1 MKRFYSGVIRF
12 RYGIMIFFFIAALL
26 GGFCKKMVKVDY
38 DMNDYLPES
47 SPSTVALDVMD
58 QEFGG
63 AIPNARVMV
72 KAKDKKEALDY
83 KKSLENI
90 DGVTSVMWLDD
101 ALPVDLPFSMYPE
114 KTLNTYYK
122 DGYALFQVT
131 IEEDKRTEV
140 VPEIYELIGDENAAT
155 GSAVSTALA
164 TATTLKEVQ
173 KISIIAVLF
182 LVCVLVFTTTSWIE
196 PLVVLI
202 GLGVAILMNAGSNL
216 IFGQISFV
224 TNAAGNILQLAVSL
238 DYSVFLI
245 HRFDECRETAAPEE
259 AMQKALVLSTKSI
272 LSSGLT
278 TVIGFLALVMM
289 RFEIGSDLGLALAK
303 GIAISLLTVF
313 LFMPGLIL
321 VSFKWMDKTRH
332 KVFMPSFQ
340 KMGKFISKTKYL
352 AGIIF
357 ICLIIPSY
365 IASNSNTYYY
375 GASHIFGSETRL
387 GKDTAKIEKIFGK
400 NDNYVLMVPKDDTV
414 TETKFLD
421 ELENMNKIKSITALH
436 AMIGPAVPASSVP
449 DTLLKK
455 LQSEN
460 YDRIVLNVDAESEG
474 EATFELVEK
483 IRETAEKY
491 YQDKFYLAG
500 EGVSTYDL
508 MDTITDDMVKV
519 NLLAIGAVFIVL
531 LFTMRSVILPVI
543 LVLTI
548 ETAIWMNLSI
558 PYIKGQSIFYIAYLL
573 ISSIQLGATVDY
585 AILFTERYK
594 ENRQKLNKQE
604 SIVETVSNVTVS
616 VLTSG
621 LTLTVVGFLL
631 GMIAT
636 HGLLSQLGYFLGR
649 GTIFS
654 MIAVLFVL
662 PCFLYVADGIFVRKK
677 Q

>member
-1 MKRFYSGVIRF
+1 MKSFYSGVIRF

-26 GGFCKKMVKVDY
+26 GVFCKKMVKVDY

-90 DGVTSVMWLDD
+90 DGVISVMWLDD

-114 KTLNTYYK
+114 QTLNTYYK

-155 GSAVSTALA
+155 GSAISTALA
-164 TATTLKEVQ
+164 TATTLKEVR

-182 LVCVLVFTTTSWIE
+182 LVCVLVLTTTSWIE

-340 KMGKFISKTKYL
+340 KLGKFISKTKYL

-414 TETKFLD
+414 TETQLLD

-460 YDRIVLNVDAESEG
+460 YDRIVLNVDAEYEG

-616 VLTSG
+616 VFTSG

-677 Q
+677 R